1 MRISDWSSD
10 VCSSDLWLPAT
21 YSAASPPV
29 AAIFAI
35 MTKVGIYVLLRL
47 WLLLF
52 GETAGDS
59 AQFGDTWLLYGGLM
73 TIAFGA
79 IGVLGSQDMRRLAG
93 FSLLVS
99 SGTLLAAIGT
109 GQPAATGSLLFY
121 LVASTLGI
129 GAFFLQI
136 GRAHV

>member
-1 MRISDWSSD
+1 MWP
-10 VCSSDLWLPAT
+10 LGFWLPAT

-73 TIAFGA
+73 TIARSEEHTSE
-79 IGVLGSQDMRRLAG
+79 LQSLMRISYAV
-93 FSLLVS
+93 FC
-99 SGTLLAAIGT
+99 
-109 GQPAATGSLLFY
+109 
-121 LVASTLGI
+121 
-129 GAFFLQI
+129 LQKKNI
-136 GRAHV
+136 QYHT